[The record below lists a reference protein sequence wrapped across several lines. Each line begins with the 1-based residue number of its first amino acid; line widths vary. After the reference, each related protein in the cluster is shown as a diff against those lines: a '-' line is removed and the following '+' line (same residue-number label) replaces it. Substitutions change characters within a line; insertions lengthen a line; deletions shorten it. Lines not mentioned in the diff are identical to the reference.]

1 MSVPASRGERLTA
14 LAAVAATAVACTWP
28 LATSPWLIPA
38 HQDPLFSIWRL
49 YQWARNLAAL
59 GAGGW
64 FEGNMFFP
72 SPFVLLYSDLT
83 ILPAL
88 LAAPF
93 IAAGLPPVLAYSA
106 IFWTGLVGAGLA
118 MYAAA
123 RAIAGSHFGALVA
136 AVMFVGA
143 PVRVDQVMHFEM
155 FGTAFLPLAV
165 LATVRAMNGRR
176 RAAWGIGAALAGMAL
191 SGIYLGVFL
200 FTVWPVLA
208 GVEWLRRRGAVDR
221 AVVLRAAAGVALAAM
236 LLVVYARPYRQ
247 ARDLVGD
254 RQPGEIANY
263 SAQWASYLHAPPMSR
278 VWGWTSTAGKPELW
292 LFPGLTGSAFAASAL
307 LTPAAPWVASLAV
320 TTVVAAD
327 ASRGVNGVVYPVLWR
342 VLEPYRGLRVPAR
355 FGLIVLATWSLL
367 AAVGAASAAR
377 RFAGGSG
384 ASGPAGLSRGR
395 AMAAAA
401 VLLVMGVESIATM
414 HARRMPSTA
423 PTVYGFLGRLPPSV
437 VAHAP
442 LADPGALPGADSD
455 FIYFAQYHRHSL
467 VNGNSGFFP
476 PAYLR
481 LMSAAHDLPSD
492 QAIDALRTAGVE
504 YLVVH
509 ERYFETWDAM
519 SDTIY
524 RLERRADLQPQG
536 TFEDEPGTGNARIYR
551 LLPK

>member
-1 MSVPASRGERLTA
+1 MA
-14 LAAVAATAVACTWP
+14 LAAVVATAVACTWP
-28 LATSPWLIPA
+28 LATNPWLIPA

-49 YQWARNLAAL
+49 YQWARNLAAF

-64 FEGNMFFP
+64 FEGNMFHP
-72 SPFVLLYSDLT
+72 SPFVLLYSDAT
-83 ILPAL
+83 ILPAVV
-88 LAAPF
+88 AAPF
-93 IAAGLPPVLAYSA
+93 ISAGLPPVLAYSA

-123 RAIAGSHFGALVA
+123 RVITGSHWGALVA

-165 LATVRAMNGRR
+165 LATARAMDGSRL
-176 RAAWGIGAALAGMAL
+176 AAWGIGAAMGGMAL

-200 FTVWPVLA
+200 FTLWPVLA
-208 GVEWLRRRGAVDR
+208 GVEWLRRRGGVDR
-221 AVVLRAAAGVALAAM
+221 AVVLRAGASVALAAM

-254 RQPGEIANY
+254 RQPDEVATY
-263 SAQWASYLHAPPMSR
+263 SARWVSYLHAPPTNR
-278 VWGWTSTAGKPELW
+278 VWGWTSAAGKPELW
-292 LFPGLTGSAFAASAL
+292 LFPGLTGSVFAVSAL

-327 ASRGVNGVVYPVLWR
+327 ASRGVHGIVYPLLWR
-342 VLEPYRGLRVPAR
+342 FLEPYRGLRVPAR
-355 FGLIVLATWSLL
+355 FGLLVLTTWSLL
-367 AAVGAASAAR
+367 SAVGAAAVAR
-377 RFAGGSG
+377 RFAAGSPT
-384 ASGPAGLSRGR
+384 SGPPLGSRAR
-395 AMAAAA
+395 AVAAAA
-401 VLLVMGVESIATM
+401 VLLGLGVESVATM

-423 PTVYGFLGRLPPSV
+423 PTVYEFLGRLPPAV

-455 FIYFAQYHRHSL
+455 FIYFAQYHRHKL

-476 PAYLR
+476 PAYIR
-481 LMSAAHDLPSD
+481 LMSAARDLPSD
-492 QAIDALRTAGVE
+492 EAIDALRAAGVE

-519 SDTIY
+519 SGTIY
-524 RLERRADLQPQG
+524 RLERRTDLQPQG
-536 TFEDEPGTGNARIYR
+536 TFADEAGTGNARIYR